1 MLTIP
6 IETLAYI
13 VTKAR
18 EFDAEVPPVDEDSGS
33 NPSDDADRDVLEAS
47 ADNPTRQE
55 LADAIMGWAIRSG
68 SSCWRSLGSAAAI
81 TARRNGARRSKKR
94 AASMTKRKPTT

>member
-6 IETLAYI
+6 VEMLAYI

-18 EFDAEVPPVDEDSGS
+18 EFDAEVPPVNEDTGS
-33 NPSDDADRDVLEAS
+33 NPADDADRDVLEAS
-47 ADNPTRQE
+47 ADNPTRQG
-55 LADAIMGWAIRSG
+55 LPTRSMGWAIRSG

-81 TARRNGARRSKKR
+81 TGRRNGARRSKKH
-94 AASMTKRKPTT
+94 AASTRKRRPVT